1 MYSNIKT
8 DWGAESH
15 VKLNI
20 TKIKRSLACQFRLGV
35 LPLQV
40 ELGRFTNTPRNR
52 RICTLCKA
60 KVEDE
65 IHFLFKCSNLQE
77 THAKMYAKLPE
88 ILNYANL
95 FDRLTFPRI
104 LYKLLDISNK

>member
-1 MYSNIKT
+1 M
-8 DWGAESH
+8 
-15 VKLNI
+15 
-20 TKIKRSLACQFRLGV
+20 

-52 RICTLCKA
+52 RICPLCKA
-60 KVEDE
+60 EVEDE

-77 THAKMYAKLPE
+77 TRAKMYAKLPE

-95 FDRLTFPRI
+95 FDRLTFLTSKTVI
-104 LYKLLDISNK
+104 FCNYLHELWQKQQQELNKV